1 MPAGYQAGMSSTED
15 HEHRSWAD
23 VDQDSERFRRLLA
36 KYHGDYQHATDAYV
50 RGEDAEETGHGSEN
64 PM

>member
-1 MPAGYQAGMSSTED
+1 MTNTE
-15 HEHRSWAD
+15 EPRPGSWAD

-36 KYHGDYQHATDAYV
+36 KYGDDYQQATDAYV
-50 RGEDAEETGHGSEN
+50 RGEDAPPTEHGSEN

>member
-1 MPAGYQAGMSSTED
+1 MNEPEQSRHHAAG
-15 HEHRSWAD
+15 SWHD

-36 KYHGDYQHATDAYV
+36 KYDDDFQRATDAYL
-50 RGEDAEETGHGSEN
+50 RGEDAAPTAHGSEN

>member
-1 MPAGYQAGMSSTED
+1 MHNED
-15 HEHRSWAD
+15 AKPGSWAD

-36 KYHGDYQHATDAYV
+36 KYHDDYQKATDAYV
-50 RGEDAEETGHGSEN
+50 RGEDAEAAPHGSEN

>member
-1 MPAGYQAGMSSTED
+1 MSNTHD
-15 HEHRSWAD
+15 RRHRTWAD

-36 KYHGDYQHATDAYV
+36 RYDGDHQAATDAYL
-50 RGEDAEETGHGSEN
+50 RGEDADATSRGSEN

>member
-1 MPAGYQAGMSSTED
+1 MSSTED
-15 HEHRSWAD
+15 HKHRSWAD
-23 VDQDSERFRRLLA
+23 VDRDSERFRRLLT
-36 KYHGDYQHATDAYV
+36 KYHRDYQKATDAYL